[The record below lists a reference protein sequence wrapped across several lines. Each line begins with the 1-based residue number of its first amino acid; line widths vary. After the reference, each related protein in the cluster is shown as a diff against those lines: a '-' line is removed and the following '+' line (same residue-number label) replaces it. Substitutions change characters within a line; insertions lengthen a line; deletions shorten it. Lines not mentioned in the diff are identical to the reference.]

1 MNVKRF
7 VTAAGVLTL
16 LACTDVAP
24 LPPEIVEHPTEA
36 YQSQPVGFRVTS
48 RSPDG
53 RPVVFIADWGD
64 GRTDTSAVSGSGDTA
79 TMRHAWVAPGG
90 YEVSFRAAS
99 AGRPDETSDWSASVT
114 MTVRANGVPAVP
126 MLHLSPRAVPDAWV
140 FFRAQARDPDLDS
153 VQYLFDYGGTV
164 GSWTGFTDGGA
175 DEWALDSHRFERTG
189 LVPVRAKAR
198 DWKGSET
205 DWSPAETLVVGETG
219 AVRWS
224 YRPER
229 RIAYDGA
236 PLVVFAGG
244 EELVIV
250 SGRDLHAIGASH
262 RILPG
267 PQGAE
272 FSPFPAWNEQ
282 AGHIIV
288 GRSDGAFSAYSPGLT
303 EVWSVRPETTGRW
316 SAPVIAGSRVYAT
329 WDYFRGIRP
338 HNEGRLWCFE
348 DRGTGVEVIASFD
361 SVTVLS
367 PPVATSAGNVIVG
380 RASTIACLT
389 PDLDSV
395 IWETRVSDEYAPQ
408 AVALDA
414 AGRVYYSVV
423 VEPGRSVVGALGPDG
438 SPLWTCD
445 APLASGLAV
454 GRDAIFGAS
463 LSSRVFCLETDGRM
477 RWNLVIPNDEPL
489 DCTPVLAANGLM
501 YVVETANQMLW
512 CMRQSD
518 GEFLWDW
525 WLEDIQGGGRDETPR
540 VQPSLT
546 SRGDIIVA
554 CYDGIFCVAG
564 YRDGPLDP
572 AAPWPKWQRDAH
584 NTGRAR

>member
-24 LPPEIVEHPTEA
+24 LPPEIVEHPAEA

-79 TMRHAWVAPGG
+79 TMRHAWTAPGG
-90 YEVSFRAAS
+90 HEVSFRAAS
-99 AGRPDETSDWSASVT
+99 AGRTDETSDWSAPVT

-126 MLHLSPRAVPDAWV
+126 TLRLPERALPDAWTL
-140 FFRAQARDPDLDS
+140 FRAHARDPDLDS

-164 GSWTGFTDGGA
+164 GAWTGFTDGGVSG
-175 DEWALDSHRFERTG
+175 WALDSHRFGRTG

-198 DWKGSET
+198 DWKGSES
-205 DWSPAETLVVGETG
+205 DWSPSETLVVGETG

-229 RIAYDGA
+229 RIAYDGT

-267 PQGAE
+267 PPGAE
-272 FSPFPAWNEQ
+272 FSPYPAWNEQ
-282 AGHIIV
+282 VGHLIV
-288 GRSDGAFSAYSPGLT
+288 GRSDGAFSAYTPGLV

-395 IWETRVSDEYAPQ
+395 IWETRVSDGHSVYAL
-408 AVALDA
+408 AVDGAD
-414 AGRVYYSVV
+414 RVYYSAPVDYT
-423 VEPGRSVVGALGPDG
+423 RCVVGALGPDG
-438 SPLWTCD
+438 SPLWTHD
-445 APLASGLAV
+445 SRLAYGIAV
-454 GRDAIFGAS
+454 GRDAIYCATDITTA
-463 LSSRVFCLETDGRM
+463 CLEFDGTE
-477 RWNLVIPNDEPL
+477 RWTTWDEEAQM
-489 DCTPVLAANGLM
+489 DCTPALAANGLL
-501 YVVETANQMLW
+501 YLVSPESEAVHCLGQDDGVERWRCVL
-512 CMRQSD
+512 SD
-518 GEFLWDW
+518 HPA
-525 WLEDIQGGGRDETPR
+525 GRDDMPR
-540 VQPSLT
+540 IQPTLT

-554 CYDGIFCVAG
+554 YYDGIFCIAG